1 MSAFVCSENHFNYIL
16 SCVHS
21 TALKK
26 RHDANL
32 YVDSNLTT
40 RSLGDSVS
48 FSELNQLTSSN
59 YFVFNLKNKDH
70 LNLIFKILVSEN
82 IHSVNSRYNDKEKY
96 IEFRFCPT
104 LKTNIPQ
111 ANELLRSLN
120 YQSCESDDYDNSLA
134 KALIKDL
141 RLFLLEYFVET
152 NNKENKLDWA
162 IS

>member
-32 YVDSNLTT
+32 YLASDLIIRNLENT
-40 RSLGDSVS
+40 VN
-48 FSELNQLTSSN
+48 FSELNQTISSN
-59 YFVFNLKNKDH
+59 FFVFNLKNKDH

-82 IHSVNSRYNDKEKY
+82 IYSVNSRYNDTSKY
-96 IEFRFCPT
+96 IDFKFCPT

-141 RLFLLEYFVET
+141 RLFLLEYFLET